1 MSRVV
6 WGGANVLITDSV
18 EFNNS
23 SLNSKFV
30 LRNSFNM
37 LYIINFKSTTT

>member
-23 SLNSKFV
+23 SLNS
-30 LRNSFNM
+30 NSFNM